1 MAEAVHPASSQRS
14 ALWRSACAKKI
25 TTDEL
30 YRRLAELRSKYSDDA
45 LYDNEAR
52 ARKRRMAA

>member
-1 MAEAVHPASSQRS
+1 MAEAVHPVSSQRS

-25 TTDEL
+25 TTAHL
-30 YRRLAELRSKYSDDA
+30 YRRLAELRSKYSDEA
-45 LYDNEAR
+45 LYDSEVR